1 MSNAPVFL
9 KKISNTDKYILGYL
23 SSQHFNYIKIYVMH
37 NIMFYFLRVKSSD
50 CKYKVGSK
58 SHAFSHSRK
67 ITTFREDRC
76 SFKVRVFSKLYHWS
90 LFKKKRLHIILNLIQ
105 RINIG
110 NRVTIV
116 LIFFLWCSGFLIPRS
131 YFSFVTG
138 NVDIWIWIVLFQN
151 RTTVYILNNLL

>member
-116 LIFFLWCSGFLIPRS
+116 LIFFFMMFWIP
-131 YFSFVTG
+131 YTT
-138 NVDIWIWIVLFQN
+138 VLFFF
-151 RTTVYILNNLL
+151 RHRECGYLDLNCIISKSYNSLHSK